1 MAEFKRSYQQDL
13 KRMQAERDDYSKVR
27 WLQGLFVKEFH
38 IKARGKLEILKCHPE
53 MSS

>member
-27 WLQGLFVKEFH
+27 WSQKIFLKDLH
-38 IKARGKLEILKCHPE
+38 IKVTGKLAILKCHPE